1 MTPCG
6 HSNRT
11 VPRYTQRRLHGTG
24 AESIFSGFGLK
35 NAASLLPGSESH
47 GLFGV
52 VHPRSQGLWKNL
64 PQCGQFKTVSTAS
77 MARNS
82 TRTAACLCKGCSPKI
97 AGGNQ
102 KQ

>member
-1 MTPCG
+1 MT
-6 HSNRT
+6 
-11 VPRYTQRRLHGTG
+11 V
-24 AESIFSGFGLK
+24 
-35 NAASLLPGSESH
+35 SESH

-52 VHPRSQGLWKNL
+52 VHPRSQGLRKNSL
-64 PQCGQFKTVSTAS
+64 QCGRLKTISTAS

-82 TRTAACLCKGCSPKI
+82 TKKAACLRGGCSPKI